1 MDQLFRSKKA
11 AVLHE
16 IFRLILRKKYTRTKE
31 FPSELKFGSQFSKV
45 GRKESDVVVLLLL
58 SD

>member
-16 IFRLILRKKYTRTKE
+16 IFRLKLRKKYTRTKE
-31 FPSELKFGSQFSKV
+31 FPSELKFGSQFSEV
-45 GRKESDVVVLLLL
+45 GRKELDVVVLL
-58 SD
+58 